1 MLNVARGVALAIFL
15 LIAGLVG
22 TYYTWGDITG
32 GDEVDE
38 WCNITITNMNAI
50 MVASIGAI
58 GGLSAALVFQIY
70 NKKRGK

>member
-1 MLNVARGVALAIFL
+1 MLNIARGIALFLFL

-38 WCNITITNMNAI
+38 WCNITVTNMNAI
-50 MVASIGAI
+50 MAVSIGAI
-58 GGLSAALVFQIY
+58 GGLSSALVFQIY
-70 NKKRGK
+70 KRRS